1 MTQRTGAGASVRR
14 PPAVRRRHTTA
25 RGDAGLADEELVDRA
40 RGGDEAATT
49 QLLLRYRA
57 FARARARNYF
67 LVGGDQDDLAQEAMI
82 GLFKAIR
89 DFSPGSGTPFRAFA
103 ELCITRQ
110 VLSAIR
116 GATRHKH
123 VPLNTSISLDLPADA
138 GPVVPAVPPGPAAV
152 AADPL
157 AADPLAVVVAADE
170 LRRLRARLDAS
181 LSGLEAQVV
190 DLYAEGRTY
199 EEIADRLGRH
209 VKAVDNALQ
218 RAKRKLT
225 DRMAA

>member
-1 MTQRTGAGASVRR
+1 MTQRTGASANGRR
-14 PPAVRRRHTTA
+14 PPAVRRRRAAA
-25 RGDAGLADEELVDRA
+25 RCDAGLTDEELVDRA

-57 FARARARNYF
+57 FARSRVRNYF
-67 LVGGDQDDLAQEAMI
+67 LVGGDHDDLVQEAMI
-82 GLFKAIR
+82 GLIKAVR
-89 DFSPGSGTPFRAFA
+89 DFSPDSGTPFRAFA
-103 ELCITRQ
+103 DLCITRQ

-123 VPLNTSISLDLPADA
+123 VPLNTSISLDVPADV
-138 GPVVPAVPPGPAAV
+138 GSGVPALPPGPAAV

-157 AADPLAVVVAADE
+157 AVVVAADD
-170 LRRLRARLDAS
+170 LRRLRARLDAA
-181 LSGLEAQVV
+181 LSGLEVQVV
-190 DLYAEGRTY
+190 GLYAEGRTY

-218 RAKRKLT
+218 RAKRKLA
-225 DRMAA
+225 DRTAA